1 MELLEAI
8 HARRSYRGQYLPDA
22 VPREDL
28 RKIMEAALA
37 APSGCNLQ
45 TTSVIAVDDP
55 ALKRDIAA
63 IVKKPWIASAPAG
76 ICVLAREQIGPRG
89 VSYHVQDYAAAI
101 ENALLAITALGY
113 ESCWLEGYVTYVDG
127 IGRAI
132 ALKLA
137 QDGCDVAILYAGRK
151 EAADETVALLKR
163 PAAAPSPSSATSPTA
178 RPPKRR
184 SRKWR
189 RSSAPSRCW
198 STTPAS
204 CATAWPCACPAR
216 TSAPCWTSTSPARS
230 T

>member
-8 HARRSYRGQYLPDA
+8 HARRSYRGQYLPDR

-55 ALKRDIAA
+55 VLMRDIAS

-76 ICVLAREQIGPRG
+76 ICVLTKEQVSYRG
-89 VSYHVQDYAAAI
+89 ASYHVQDYAAAI

-132 ALKLA
+132 ANRLGVPGDMQL
-137 QDGCDVAILYAGRK
+137 VAYLPVGKAAEAGERK
-151 EAADETVALLKR
+151 EKR
-163 PAAAPSPSSATSPTA
+163 PFAERAWFNGYQA
-178 RPPKRR
+178 REE
-184 SRKWR
+184 
-189 RSSAPSRCW
+189 
-198 STTPAS
+198 
-204 CATAWPCACPAR
+204 
-216 TSAPCWTSTSPARS
+216 
-230 T
+230 

>member
-1 MELLEAI
+1 MMELLEAI
-8 HARRSYRGQYLPDA
+8 HARRSYRGHYLPDA

-55 ALKRDIAA
+55 ALMRDIAA

-132 ALKLA
+132 ADRLGVPDSLRL
-137 QDGCDVAILYAGRK
+137 VAYLPVGKAAEAGERK
-151 EAADETVALLKR
+151 EKR
-163 PAAAPSPSSATSPTA
+163 PFEERAWFNGYQAPEM
-178 RPPKRR
+178 R
-184 SRKWR
+184 
-189 RSSAPSRCW
+189 
-198 STTPAS
+198 
-204 CATAWPCACPAR
+204 
-216 TSAPCWTSTSPARS
+216 
-230 T
+230 